1 MTTIPSRI
9 EGKLNSPDASDR
21 DIVQFFDF
29 FFPRIPPEKKEI
41 SPTSSGCWLIQGH
54 GDDLDIHSRK
64 KMIDAIMANYPTL
77 ASEQEVIVNYINRN
91 VKLCIAMGLP
101 GPSAPMGTEEEHGR
115 WAGLTTGEIDIAI
128 IRNIFN
134 LFNNDQTHCN
144 ANPSCLDILNF
155 IIRRQLRANFMKIWK
170 TYPTGTWGQ
179 FFKKLIGI
187 NEIWVQKTFDAYI
200 STDRS
205 YFLRPNVDENPDF
218 RAHEGIHLMD
228 MRNATG
234 DIIPGLVLPS
244 DTNFDINNV
253 EFPECRARLE
263 QYFNS
268 LYPGINKRDP
278 HYVVFKTIVAKI
290 NNRDD
295 PTVMLSDIILLG
307 YLLKIENLQLYDP
320 TCRPLSDSTREA
332 YTARNTQ
339 FRAADVQGAL
349 GYQYETLK
357 RQHSFSAGKKKSI
370 KNKINK
376 INKIKKIKK
385 TRKKRKRRHT
395 KKMRGIRRK

>member
-29 FFPRIPPEKKEI
+29 FFPRIPPEKREI
-41 SPTSSGCWLIQGH
+41 PPTSSGCWMIQGH
-54 GDDLDIHSRK
+54 GDDLDIHSRDNL
-64 KMIDAIMANYPTL
+64 MHAIMANYPTM
-77 ASEQEVIVNYINRN
+77 ASDQEVIVNYINRN

-170 TYPTGTWGQ
+170 TYPTGSWGQ
-179 FFKKLIGI
+179 FFKKLMGM

-205 YFLRPNVDENPDF
+205 YFLRPNVDEDPDF

-228 MRNATG
+228 MRDAYG

-244 DTNFDINNV
+244 DTDFDINNL
-253 EFPECRARLE
+253 EFTECATRFER
-263 QYFNS
+263 YFRT

-278 HYVVFKTIVAKI
+278 HYLAFKTIVAKI

-332 YTARNTQ
+332 YTAREAQ
-339 FRAADVQGAL
+339 FTAADVQGAL

-357 RQHSFSAGKKKSI
+357 RQHSFTAGKRKSRR
-370 KNKINK
+370 NKIN
-376 INKIKKIKK
+376 K
-385 TRKKRKRRHT
+385 TRKKRKRRQT
-395 KKMRGIRRK
+395 KKMR